1 MTEGKTFQ
9 RRSTTLLLITDIPA
23 LLRLG
28 MITDKIM
35 KTISEYAADV
45 ESAIRDLQLP
55 EGKLSSL
62 YRPIEY
68 ALSAGGKRIRPVLT
82 LMGADAFGGR
92 AAEAMRPAIGIE
104 TFHNFTL
111 LHDDVMDKSDLRR
124 GRQTVHKKYDE
135 NTAILSGDTMLT
147 LATQYVTEVE
157 GGILRDVLDTFNDMA
172 IDVYEG
178 QRLDMDFETADH
190 VSLTDYLEMIEGKT
204 GSLLGAAVKIGAM
217 IGGASEED
225 ARLMYDYGVMTGFAF
240 QIQDDWLDTFG
251 DSTTFGKPIGGDIL
265 NGKKTYL
272 YVAAM
277 EEGGQAAEAL
287 RAAFNMPAGEMRV
300 KAVTRLYEKIG
311 VGEKC
316 KKEVGKYSS
325 RALKA
330 LNATSL
336 GEEQKEA
343 FRKLTE
349 KLVGRR
355 K

>member
-1 MTEGKTFQ
+1 
-9 RRSTTLLLITDIPA
+9 
-23 LLRLG
+23 
-28 MITDKIM
+28 M
-35 KTISEYAADV
+35 KTVSEYAAEV
-45 ESAIRDLQLP
+45 EKMIRDLNLP
-55 EGKLSSL
+55 DGKVSSL

-82 LMGADAFGGR
+82 LMGADAFGGK
-92 AAEAMRPAIGIE
+92 ASEAMRPALGIE

-124 GRQTVHKKYDE
+124 GRPTVHRKYDE

-147 LATQYVTEVE
+147 LATQYVSDVDAS
-157 GGILRDVLDTFNDMA
+157 ILREVIDAFNDMA

-178 QRLDMDFETADH
+178 QRLDMDFETAEKI
-190 VSLTDYLEMIEGKT
+190 SLTDYLEMIEGKT
-204 GSLLGAAVKIGAM
+204 GSLLGAAVMIGAM
-217 IGGASEED
+217 IGGASAED
-225 ARLMYDYGVMTGFAF
+225 SRLMYEYGVMTGLAF

-251 DSTTFGKPIGGDIL
+251 DSATFGKPIGGDIL

-272 YVAAM
+272 YVAAF
-277 EEGGQAAEAL
+277 EEGGQTAEAL
-287 RAAFNMPAGEMRV
+287 RAAYNMPAGEMRV

-316 KKEVGKYSS
+316 RKAVGHYSS
-325 RALKA
+325 KALKA

-336 GEEQKEA
+336 GEEEKEA
-343 FRKLTE
+343 FRKLAE